1 MSGRC
6 ERTAST
12 SASRVCARFTS
23 ILLVSCA
30 RSPMMQATPASAP
43 ISWSRFDHWSRREP
57 RSSFGRWPADAAVCA
72 RAPIHY
78 RRRAGAQRHLGGGKG
93 RGDGACATPPHRL
106 GGQPPRYLRQG
117 IGGVRG
123 GVPRKALVNRP
134 ARAHRREG
142 ALVATRARRDA
153 GNPIVLNPHVPP
165 HVDQHLGSP
174 RSPREPLRETQIRR
188 SLLEAGELDLEWAR
202 RGRTTRCICN
212 EDAAPCPLHAA
223 RLGNANVA

>member
-43 ISWSRFDHWSRREP
+43 ISWSRFVRWSRRG
-57 RSSFGRWPADAAVCA
+57 GRPADAAVCA

-134 ARAHRREG
+134 ASVKSAKGG
-142 ALVATRARRDA
+142 A
-153 GNPIVLNPHVPP
+153 
-165 HVDQHLGSP
+165 
-174 RSPREPLRETQIRR
+174 
-188 SLLEAGELDLEWAR
+188 
-202 RGRTTRCICN
+202 
-212 EDAAPCPLHAA
+212 
-223 RLGNANVA
+223 